1 MKTTLKF
8 GKIDAEGR
16 GRAINAVDVDMELK
30 TKDNGVQVFSAS
42 AKVWNGNHSD
52 IIMGGQCIG
61 TLLDE
66 LRNQLKEKGILEEME
81 EIGRLWKAYHLND
94 MHAGTP
100 EQEAALK
107 EAGLAGFA
115 SNYEKCCEYLK
126 SVGMYE
132 VELEDGTMYKFGCGW
147 LTQPIP
153 EEDLERITKII
164 NEGREGLKEIVE
176 EDLEEELKK
185 VIEEEMEEE
194 FER

>member
-8 GKIDAEGR
+8 GKIDAEDR
-16 GRAINAVDVDMELK
+16 GCAINAVDINMELK
-30 TKDNGVQVFSAS
+30 TKDNGTQVFSAS
-42 AKVWNGNHSD
+42 AKVWNGKHSD
-52 IIMGGQCIG
+52 IIMGGQCID

-66 LRNQLKEKGILEEME
+66 LRNQLKEKGVLEEME
-81 EIGRLWKAYHLND
+81 EIGRLWKAYHSND

-107 EAGLAGFA
+107 EAGLTKFA
-115 SNYEKCCEYLK
+115 SDYEKCCEYLK

-153 EEDLERITKII
+153 EEDLQKIEKII
-164 NEGREGLKEIVE
+164 NEGREGLKEIIDSEKEV
-176 EDLEEELKK
+176 
-185 VIEEEMEEE
+185 EMEE
-194 FER
+194 R

>member
-1 MKTTLKF
+1 MISEKTTLKF
-8 GKIDAEGR
+8 GKIDAEDR

-42 AKVWNGNHSD
+42 ASVWNGSHSD
-52 IIMGGQCIG
+52 IIMGGQCID
-61 TLLDE
+61 TLLND
-66 LRNQLKEKGILEEME
+66 LRNQLKAKGILEEME

-107 EAGLAGFA
+107 EAGLTEFA
-115 SNYEKCCEYLK
+115 SDYEKCCEYLK

-132 VELEDGTMYKFGCGW
+132 VELEDGTMYKFGHGW

-153 EEDLERITKII
+153 EDELEKIEKII
-164 NEGREGLKEIVE
+164 NEGREGLKEIIE
-176 EDLEEELKK
+176 EDR
-185 VIEEEMEEE
+185 VIEEE